1 MKKNSS
7 ASSDKEKKTQLFCS
21 GFLMVDLALVFPLAY
36 RYEECC
42 NSNKKQKNSSEPEI
56 CLSLSFTVAGNGRTW
71 KLLMGGI
78 ISLLCK

>member
-21 GFLMVDLALVFPLAY
+21 GFLMVDLALVFLLAY

-42 NSNKKQKNSSEPEI
+42 NSNKKPNSSEPEI